1 MFHIRLRRVVRLFF
15 DCNVVDF
22 PVLGRIFCVASFVL
36 RAFFI
41 ALCPFDGLL
50 LLLLPDS

>member
-1 MFHIRLRRVVRLFF
+1 MLHIRLRRVVRLFF
-15 DCNVVDF
+15 DCKFVFIVVDF

-41 ALCPFDGLL
+41 A
-50 LLLLPDS
+50 